1 MRSVQI
7 TPPPPRGAGPTSP
20 ASTNPSEVPEVS
32 AEPSASHLLTADD
45 VAKRLGVPRSWV
57 YAQARRNKIPFVP
70 LGHYRRFRPEAIDS
84 WIRDIENGQD
94 GMTSGR

>member
-1 MRSVQI
+1 MRSVHI
-7 TPPPPRGAGPTSP
+7 TPRPPRGP
-20 ASTNPSEVPEVS
+20 ASTRPEAPQPTREPEVS
-32 AEPSASHLLTADD
+32 TEPRVSRLLTADD

-57 YAQARRNKIPFVP
+57 YAQARQNRIPFVP

-84 WIRDIENGQD
+84 WIRDIESGQD

>member
-1 MRSVQI
+1 MRSVHI
-7 TPPPPRGAGPTSP
+7 TPRPPRGP
-20 ASTNPSEVPEVS
+20 ALDRPIDPEPIREPEASIEST
-32 AEPSASHLLTADD
+32 ASHLLTADD

-57 YAQARRNKIPFVP
+57 YAQARQNRIPFVP

-84 WIRDIENGQD
+84 WIRDIESGHD